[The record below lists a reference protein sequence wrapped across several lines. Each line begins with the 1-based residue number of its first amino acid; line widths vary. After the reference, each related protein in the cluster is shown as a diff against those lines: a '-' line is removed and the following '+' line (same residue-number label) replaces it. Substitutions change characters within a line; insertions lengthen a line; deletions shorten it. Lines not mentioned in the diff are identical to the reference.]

1 MISVEDITYVYPSG
15 VEALS
20 HVSIEILPGEFVAL
34 MGENGAGKT
43 TLVKHINGLLKPKE
57 GRVIVDGVDTRKTS
71 VAALSRKVG
80 FVFQNPDNQFFA
92 ETVKDEI
99 GFALKNFGFDEATVE
114 RRVRWAVRFMALD
127 DYVSQSPFLL
137 SGGEKKRLALASV
150 LSWNPEVLIL
160 DEPTIGQ
167 DYLQKEKLMQLIL
180 QLNTQGRTVIIATHD
195 VEFVAECMPRV
206 VLMSGGRIVDH
217 GKADRVLSDAE
228 TLQRCSVIPPQITQL
243 MHRLSDPRLPR
254 NVLSVG
260 EAARLISTATRRG

>member
-1 MISVEDITYVYPSG
+1 VISVEDVTYVYPNG

-20 HVSIEILPGEFVAL
+20 CVSIKIQPGEFVAL

-43 TLVKHINGLLKPKE
+43 TLAKHINGLLKPKE
-57 GRVIVDGVDTRKTS
+57 GRVIVDGMDTRKTS

-80 FVFQNPDNQFFA
+80 FVFQNPDDQFFA

-99 GFALKNFGFDEATVE
+99 GFALKNFGFDESTIE
-114 RRVRWAVRFMALD
+114 KRVQWAVKFMALD

-150 LSWNPEVLIL
+150 LSWSPDVLIL

-180 QLNTQGRTVIIATHD
+180 QLNAQGRTVIIASHD
-195 VEFVAECMPRV
+195 VEFVAECRPRV
-206 VLMSGGRIVDH
+206 VLMSRGRIVDD
-217 GKADRVLSDAE
+217 GKADRVLSDTE
-228 TLQRCSVIPPQITQL
+228 TLQKCSVIPPQITQL
-243 MHRLSDPRLPR
+243 MHRLEDPRLPG
-254 NVLSVG
+254 NVLDVG
-260 EAARLISTATRRG
+260 EAVRLISSIARRD

>member
-1 MISVEDITYVYPSG
+1 VISIEDITYIYPSG

-20 HVSIEILPGEFVAL
+20 HVSIKIGPGEFVAL

-43 TLVKHINGLLKPKE
+43 TLAKHINGLLKPKE

-80 FVFQNPDNQFFA
+80 FVFQNPDNQFFE

-99 GFALKNFGFDEATVE
+99 GFALKNFGFDQATVE
-114 RRVRWAVRFMALD
+114 KRVQWAVRFMALD

-167 DYLQKEKLMQLIL
+167 DYIQKEKLMQLIL

-195 VEFVAECMPRV
+195 VEFVAECVPRV
-206 VLMSGGRIVDH
+206 VLMSKGRIVDD
-217 GKADRVLSDAE
+217 GKADRVLSDTE
-228 TLQRCSVIPPQITQL
+228 TLEKCSVIPPQITQL
-243 MHRLSDPRLPR
+243 MHRLSHPLLPH

-260 EAARLISTATRRG
+260 EAVRLISSAVRRD